1 MFLNFKELVLCLPY
15 TVCKTCFSFMDFYN
29 KTLERIG
36 RNHSIAGLTVLGLVS
51 LFGGILTSYMSFTK
65 RFSCLF
71 FFFFLFLFAPL
82 VSQSKYTLSFCLT
95 SSLSGEK

>member
-15 TVCKTCFSFMDFYN
+15 TVYKTCFSFMDFYN

-36 RNHSIAGLTVLGLVS
+36 RNHGIAGLTVIGLVS

-65 RFSCLF
+65 R
-71 FFFFLFLFAPL
+71 
-82 VSQSKYTLSFCLT
+82 T
-95 SSLSGEK
+95 